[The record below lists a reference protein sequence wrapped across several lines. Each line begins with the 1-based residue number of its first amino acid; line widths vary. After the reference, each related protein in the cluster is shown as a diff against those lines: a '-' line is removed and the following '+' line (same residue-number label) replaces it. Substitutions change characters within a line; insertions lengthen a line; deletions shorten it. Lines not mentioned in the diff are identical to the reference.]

1 MLRISDLMAPRA
13 LTPGCNLLLPL
24 STSEEIPVSLRDRRG
39 CREVKWSQH
48 TSWAQLRASLSCG
61 SVVYSSLKAAQK
73 FLLHWVIRMI
83 GDR

>member
-61 SVVYSSLKAAQK
+61 LLIPKGSTEIPPSLGHQND
-73 FLLHWVIRMI
+73 W
-83 GDR
+83 